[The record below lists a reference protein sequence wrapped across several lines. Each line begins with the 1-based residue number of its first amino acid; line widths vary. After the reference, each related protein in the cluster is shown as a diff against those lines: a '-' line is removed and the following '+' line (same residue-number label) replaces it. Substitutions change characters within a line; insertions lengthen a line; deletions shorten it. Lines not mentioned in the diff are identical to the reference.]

1 MGSRVGDIALN
12 GDGSTEQSGGVPARV
27 RRLRPEEYELIR
39 TIRLRSLT
47 LEPAAFGSTFERE
60 AAFSDDD
67 WRERLA
73 PGASPH
79 FVSVDDTGAPTG
91 MVVGALDSQDQNVAH
106 LFAMWV
112 DPDARGSGTAD
123 ALVAEVVRWAV
134 AQGCAEVHLRVTD
147 GNERAERMYRR
158 NGFER
163 TGQWWFRDRDGHVE
177 LELVNQLHPEPL
189 VE

>member
-1 MGSRVGDIALN
+1 M
-12 GDGSTEQSGGVPARV
+12 PAHV

-47 LEPAAFGSTFERE
+47 LEPSAFGSTFERE

-73 PGASPH
+73 PDASPH
-79 FVSVDDTGAPTG
+79 FVSVDDSGAPTG
-91 MVVGALDSQDQNVAH
+91 MVVGALDSEDQSVAH

-123 ALVAEVVRWAV
+123 ALVAEVVRWAI
-134 AQGCAEVHLRVTD
+134 AQGCAELQLRVTD

-177 LELVNQLHPEPL
+177 LELVNRLHREPL

>member
-1 MGSRVGDIALN
+1 M
-12 GDGSTEQSGGVPARV
+12 PAGV
-27 RRLRPEEYELIR
+27 RRLRPEDHELIR
-39 TIRLRSLT
+39 AIRLRSLT
-47 LEPAAFGSTFERE
+47 LEPTAFGSTFDRE

-73 PGASPH
+73 PDASPH
-79 FVSVDDTGAPTG
+79 FVTIDDSGAPTG
-91 MVVGALDSQDQNVAH
+91 MVVGALDAENPNVAH

-112 DPDARGSGTAD
+112 DPHARGSGAAD

-134 AQGCAEVHLRVTD
+134 AQGCAELQLRVTD

-163 TGQWWFRDRDGHVE
+163 TGQWWFRERDGHVE
-177 LELVNQLHPEPL
+177 IELVNRLQPAPM

>member
-1 MGSRVGDIALN
+1 M
-12 GDGSTEQSGGVPARV
+12 
-27 RRLRPEEYELIR
+27 RRLRPEDHELIR

-47 LEPAAFGSTFERE
+47 LEPTAFGSTFERE

-73 PGASPH
+73 PDASPH
-79 FVSVDDTGAPTG
+79 FVTIDDSGDPTG
-91 MVVGALDSQDQNVAH
+91 MVVGALDPENHNVAH

-123 ALVAEVVRWAV
+123 ALVAEVVRWAI
-134 AQGCAEVHLRVTD
+134 AQGCEELHLRVTE

-163 TGQWWFRDRDGHVE
+163 TGQWWFRERDGHVE
-177 LELVNQLHPEPL
+177 LELVNRLQPEPL

>member
-1 MGSRVGDIALN
+1 M
-12 GDGSTEQSGGVPARV
+12 
-27 RRLRPEEYELIR
+27 RRLQPEDHELIR

-73 PGASPH
+73 PDASPH
-79 FVSVDDTGAPTG
+79 FVTIDDSGAPTG
-91 MVVGALDSQDQNVAH
+91 LVVGALDAGNPKVAH

-112 DPDARGSGTAD
+112 DPQARGSGTAD
-123 ALVAEVVRWAV
+123 ALVNEVVQWAV
-134 AQGCAEVHLRVTD
+134 AQGCAELQLRVTD
-147 GNERAERMYRR
+147 GNDRAERMYRR
-158 NGFER
+158 NGFDR

-177 LELVNQLHPEPL
+177 LELVKRLHPEPL

>member
-1 MGSRVGDIALN
+1 M
-12 GDGSTEQSGGVPARV
+12 
-27 RRLRPEEYELIR
+27 RRLQPEDHELIR

-47 LEPAAFGSTFERE
+47 LEPAAVGSTFERE

-73 PGASPH
+73 PDASPH
-79 FVSVDDTGAPTG
+79 FVTIDDSGAPTG
-91 MVVGALDSQDQNVAH
+91 LVVGALDAENPKVAH

-112 DPDARGSGTAD
+112 DPQARGSGTAD
-123 ALVAEVVRWAV
+123 ALVNEVVRWAV
-134 AQGCAEVHLRVTD
+134 AQGCAELQLRVTD
-147 GNERAERMYRR
+147 GNDRAERMYRR
-158 NGFER
+158 NGFDR

-177 LELVNQLHPEPL
+177 LELVKRLHPEPL

>member
-1 MGSRVGDIALN
+1 
-12 GDGSTEQSGGVPARV
+12 VPAGV
-27 RRLRPEEYELIR
+27 RRLRPDDYEVIR

-47 LEPAAFGSTFERE
+47 LEPTPFGSTFERE
-60 AAFSDDD
+60 AAFSEDD

-73 PGASPH
+73 PDASPH
-79 FVSVDDTGAPTG
+79 FVTIDDSGAPTG
-91 MVVGALDSQDQNVAH
+91 MVVGARDTENPNVAH

-112 DPDARGSGTAD
+112 DPQARGSGAAD
-123 ALVAEVVRWAV
+123 ALVAEVVRWAT
-134 AQGCAEVHLRVTD
+134 AQGCEELHLRVTE

-163 TGQWWFRDRDGHVE
+163 TGQWWFRERDGHVE
-177 LELVNQLHPEPL
+177 LELVNRLQPEPL

>member
-1 MGSRVGDIALN
+1 
-12 GDGSTEQSGGVPARV
+12 VPARV
-27 RRLRPEEYELIR
+27 RRLRPEDYELIR

-47 LEPAAFGSTFERE
+47 LEPTAFGSTVERE

-67 WRERLA
+67 WRGRLA
-73 PGASPH
+73 PDASPH
-79 FVSVDDTGAPTG
+79 FVSVDDSGVPTG
-91 MVVGALDSQDQNVAH
+91 MVVGALDAENKDVAH

-112 DPDARGSGTAD
+112 DPHARGSGAAD
-123 ALVAEVVRWAV
+123 ALVAEVMRWAA
-134 AQGCAEVHLRVTD
+134 AQGCAELQLRVTD

-163 TGQWWFRDRDGHVE
+163 TGRSWLRERDGHVE
-177 LELVNQLHPEPL
+177 LELVNRLHPEPL

>member
-1 MGSRVGDIALN
+1 
-12 GDGSTEQSGGVPARV
+12 
-27 RRLRPEEYELIR
+27 
-39 TIRLRSLT
+39 LRSLT
-47 LEPAAFGSTFERE
+47 LEPTAFGSTFERE

-73 PGASPH
+73 PNASPH
-79 FVSVDDTGAPTG
+79 FVTVDDSGAPTG
-91 MVVGALDSQDQNVAH
+91 MVVGARDPQNQNVAH

-112 DPDARGSGTAD
+112 DPQARGSGAAD
-123 ALVAEVVRWAV
+123 ALVAEVVRWAT
-134 AQGCAEVHLRVTD
+134 AQGCEELHLRVTE

-163 TGQWWFRDRDGHVE
+163 TGQRWFRERDGHVE
-177 LELVNQLHPEPL
+177 LELVHRLQPKPL